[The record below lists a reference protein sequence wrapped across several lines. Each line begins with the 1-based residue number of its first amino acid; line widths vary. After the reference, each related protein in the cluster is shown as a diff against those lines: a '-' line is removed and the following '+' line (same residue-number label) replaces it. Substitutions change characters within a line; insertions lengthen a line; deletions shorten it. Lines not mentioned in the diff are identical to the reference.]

1 LTKQLNNPQWYRAV
15 AGLVGANNDEGI
27 AASLVDVIAA
37 AVEHN
42 ATCLLAF
49 YRDAPP
55 DVLHHTMSPSRAHH
69 YLDRYLA
76 GPYLLD
82 PLYQLALRRKKAT
95 MCRCRDETPDR
106 FRSSEYYRQYYERTH
121 LADEMDFILDTDA
134 KTTLVL
140 VVGRWERRFSRS
152 DVSSF
157 STIEPIVRAAMVKIW
172 VEWSARHSED
182 ERDLSMHQ
190 RLTQCF
196 ERFGEKSLTQRERQ
210 ITQLLLRGH
219 SSKSIARELG
229 IAPGT
234 VMVHKRNLFSKLG
247 ITSQYELFSLF
258 IDRLSAL

>member
-1 LTKQLNNPQWYRAV
+1 LSGRFDNPAWHAAI
-15 AGLVGANNDEGI
+15 AGLVSAKTDQHT
-27 AASLVDVIAA
+27 ADALVQVIGA
-37 AVEHN
+37 AVDHN

-49 YRDAPP
+49 YDDAPP
-55 DVLHHTMSPSRAHH
+55 NVLHHTMTPRRARH

-82 PLYQLALRRKKAT
+82 PLYQLALRKKKAT

-121 LADEMDFILDTDA
+121 LADEMDFFLDTNSNS
-134 KTTLVL
+134 TLVL
-140 VVGRWERRFSRS
+140 VVGRWETRFSRS
-152 DVSSF
+152 DVARLRV
-157 STIEPIVRAAMVKIW
+157 IEPIVMAAMQRIW
-172 VEWSARHSED
+172 DTWSPQHSD
-182 ERDLSMHQ
+182 NKRDLSMHQ
-190 RLTQCF
+190 RLTECF
-196 ERFGEKSLTQRERQ
+196 ERFGESSLTQRERQ

-219 SSKSIARELG
+219 SSKSVARELG

-258 IDRLSAL
+258 IEKLSGL